1 MEKTKMNALLAKTD
15 HLAASYKKMLED
27 HVKFFKSKQG
37 EFKGEKKT
45 YQPKD
50 GTVDIPSERKNELVV
65 TTVKEKFTW
74 FEETAN
80 EYINAL
86 FAQEATNA
94 SGNAK
99 AKLVVDG
106 VNFGEYSSLELLRMK
121 SLLESGTLEEMYKT
135 IPVRS
140 DSEEWT
146 PTDEEMYSGR
156 EIFESPKQTGV
167 KKSVMKESYILPDPN
182 IANSKTDKY
191 TPQIAQK
198 DTIIELGDY
207 SFQRFSGEWSHRER
221 AELLRRRT
229 KLLTAVIEAL
239 KVANEVEAVQSQ
251 MTAEKLFGYLH
262 KGKI

>member
-15 HLAASYKKMLED
+15 HLAASFKKMMED
-27 HVKFFKSKQG
+27 YVKFFKGHQG

-45 YQPKD
+45 YIPKE
-50 GTVDIPSERKNELVV
+50 GTVDLPNERRNELVV
-65 TTVKEKFTW
+65 TTVTEKFKW
-74 FEETAN
+74 FQETSE
-80 EYINAL
+80 EYIDAL

-94 SGNAK
+94 SGKAK

-106 VNFGEYSSLELLRMK
+106 VDFGEFSSLELLRMK
-121 SLLESGTLEEMYKT
+121 SLLESGTLEEMYKN
-135 IPVRS
+135 IPTRS
-140 DSEEWT
+140 DSEEWI
-146 PTDEEMYSGR
+146 PTKEEMYSDR
-156 EIFESPKQTGV
+156 EIYESPKQSGI

-182 IANSKTDKY
+182 VAAGKTDKY

-239 KVANEVEAVQSQ
+239 KISNEVEAQKSS
-251 MTAEKLFGYLH
+251 MTGKKLFGYLH
-262 KGKI
+262 TGKI